1 MSARKTMIF
10 SDSTCDLSPDIV
22 ASRDIRINPLT
33 VVFGSDNHVDG
44 IDVKPDDVYKF
55 YKQSGTLAKTT
66 ASNISE
72 HEKFIS
78 DNLSEGCGAVYF
90 TISSDMSA
98 NFNNARMAA
107 ENFDDVYVI
116 DSRNLSTGIG
126 LLVLHAADLADK
138 GMGAKEIRDEIM
150 TLIDKVDASFV
161 IDTLEYLHK
170 GGRCSSV
177 AALGAN
183 LLKLKPCIQVKDGK
197 MSVCKKYRG
206 KINDV
211 IKQYVE
217 ERLADDNEPIS
228 SRIFL
233 THSGGCDEIAEILK
247 QEVSAKYPDKE
258 VIITH
263 AGCTVCVHCGP
274 GTLGIL
280 MIRKNAI

>member
-44 IDVKPDDVYKF
+44 VDVTPDDVYKF

-78 DNLSEGCGAVYF
+78 ENLAEGCGAIYF
-90 TISSDMSA
+90 TISSEMSA
-98 NFNNARMAA
+98 NFNNARIAA
-107 ENFDDVYVI
+107 EGFDDVYVI

-138 GMGAKEIRDEIM
+138 GMGAKEICDEIM

-197 MSVCKKYRG
+197 MSVVKKYRG

-217 ERLADDNEPIS
+217 ERLTDDNEPIS

-233 THSGGCDEIAEILK
+233 THSGGCDEVAEILK
-247 QEVSAKYPDKE
+247 SEVSAKYPDKE